1 VWIHRNWCAANDAVV
16 ATVQIPRAL
25 VEPEPEVAPVAEAAA
40 VEGAPA
46 ADAAVAA
53 PGAAPAAAGAKKEPE
68 KKEGDKGA
76 KK

>member
-1 VWIHRNWCAANDAVV
+1 VDSPQLVRGDDAVV

-25 VEPEPEVAPVAEAAA
+25 VEPEPEVAPAVEAVA

-46 ADAAVAA
+46 DAAATA
-53 PGAAPAAAGAKKEPE
+53 PGAVPAAAGAKKEPE

>member
-1 VWIHRNWCAANDAVV
+1 VRGDNAVV

-25 VEPEPEVAPVAEAAA
+25 VEPVPEVAPAAEAAA

-46 ADAAVAA
+46 ADAAAA
-53 PGAAPAAAGAKKEPE
+53 PGAAPAATGAKKEPE